1 MTLRVND
8 FSNRFGDVYSLGGL
22 DIARDDANGRSALIE
37 NVSGTLESDGNMRL
51 LADTLSN
58 RRDQFTT
65 EKPGFR
71 EHQCLRQRLLQRQ
84 GLRAEVQ
91 RRRNL

>member
-1 MTLRVND
+1 EKGLLFSGEDMTLRVND
-8 FSNRFGDVYSLGGL
+8 FSNHFGDVYSLGGL

-58 RRDQFTT
+58 RRDQ
-65 EKPGFR
+65 
-71 EHQCLRQRLLQRQ
+71 
-84 GLRAEVQ
+84 
-91 RRRNL
+91 